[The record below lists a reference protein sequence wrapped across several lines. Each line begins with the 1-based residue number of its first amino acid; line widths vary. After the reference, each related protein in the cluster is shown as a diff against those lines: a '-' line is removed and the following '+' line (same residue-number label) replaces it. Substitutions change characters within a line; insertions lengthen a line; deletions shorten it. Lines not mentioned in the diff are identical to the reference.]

1 MVSEYI
7 LAPTSPGET
16 WENRGHFP
24 DFMAD
29 EPEIRK
35 VSRII
40 QEML

>member
-1 MVSEYI
+1 MNTV
-7 LAPTSPGET
+7 GE
-16 WENRGHFP
+16 NQGHSP